1 MFNPEAVQRTLRAAQ
16 IAFSQVQAK
25 PILVIPMSPGVSHG
39 PWAQALMSPAFR
51 DSQVPF
57 TRAGAGG

>member
-1 MFNPEAVQRTLRAAQ
+1 MFNPVAVQRTLRAAQ

-39 PWAQALMSPAFR
+39 PWAQALTSPH
-51 DSQVPF
+51 VP
-57 TRAGAGG
+57 